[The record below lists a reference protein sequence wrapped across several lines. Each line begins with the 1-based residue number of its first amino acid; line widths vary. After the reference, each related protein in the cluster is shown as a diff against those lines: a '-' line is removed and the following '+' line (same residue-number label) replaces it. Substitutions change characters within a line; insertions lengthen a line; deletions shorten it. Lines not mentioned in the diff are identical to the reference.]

1 MAHDAY
7 LQGREGCYIRF
18 TNQVWGTSFFFAA
31 AAQQQSH
38 HLSDCRMKASA
49 GAMPC
54 KRCSLTS
61 ILRTF
66 PSERRS
72 TIAARI
78 PLVEDM
84 AVLDPSEVYLRERAT
99 SMRTAAP
106 NTSVAAESSTWKTRP
121 FGFRQPGRLKKSTT
135 PSAGPARV
143 QPDESGLVPYGRSGN
158 WLRRARRQSG
168 SGPRHQQCVY
178 NSISI
183 PRHVRAPQH
192 SLSSGPGHPSLSF
205 QARITFTPCYIMI
218 PVPRSQTRAPSV
230 PPPRDILSPCTPR
243 PHVLPSFQAPQNGTS
258 IPNHS

>member
-1 MAHDAY
+1 
-7 LQGREGCYIRF
+7 
-18 TNQVWGTSFFFAA
+18 
-31 AAQQQSH
+31 
-38 HLSDCRMKASA
+38 MKASA
-49 GAMPC
+49 GAIPC

-99 SMRTAAP
+99 SMDSGTQHLDR
-106 NTSVAAESSTWKTRP
+106 SGVKHVEDRP
-121 FGFRQPGRLKKSTT
+121 FGFRQPGRLRKSTT

-143 QPDESGLVPYGRSGN
+143 QPDESGLAPYGRSGN